1 MLKLVIYLLRLLN
14 LTYYH
19 FSLIL
24 EKFGKPPLWAQ
35 EVGRYFKLSPQK
47 ILNLYHQKRPQA
59 AKLWHKTKRNTQK
72 KIFSFYQETDYFI
85 FRQHYF
91 HRHKVYLDM
100 ALPLLIKTKGSLCEY
115 GGGIGPMTNWL
126 IKLFPH
132 WRYTIADL
140 DCPVLKFAKWRFKNN
155 QQVSFKTVTSKK
167 LPLTENYDVILCKHV
182 IEHVPNPLKVV
193 KHLISYLKPGG
204 WLFIDFVYDPG
215 EENLQSAAKQRN
227 SVLNYLKASLTPIFT
242 LDPKNPA
249 DGYGLYIKSK

>member
-1 MLKLVIYLLRLLN
+1 MLKLIIYLLRFLN
-14 LTYYH
+14 LIYYY
-19 FSLIL
+19 FSIIL
-24 EKFGKPPLWAQ
+24 EKLGKSPQWTQ
-35 EVGRYFKLSPQK
+35 EVGGYFKLTSQK
-47 ILNLYHQKRPQA
+47 VTSLYHQKRPQA
-59 AKLWHKTKRNTQK
+59 AKLWHIKKRTTEE
-72 KIFSFYQETDYFI
+72 KIQSFYQETDYFI
-85 FRQHYF
+85 FRQSYF
-91 HRHKVYLDM
+91 HHHKAYFDM

-132 WRYTIADL
+132 WQYTIADL

-167 LPLTENYDVILCKHV
+167 LPLTKNYNVILCKHV

-193 KHLISYLKPGG
+193 KHLISHLKPGG
-204 WLFIDFVYDPG
+204 WLFIDFIYDPG

-227 SVLNYLKASLTPIFT
+227 SVLRYLKANLAPIFT
-242 LDPKNPA
+242 LDPKNSA